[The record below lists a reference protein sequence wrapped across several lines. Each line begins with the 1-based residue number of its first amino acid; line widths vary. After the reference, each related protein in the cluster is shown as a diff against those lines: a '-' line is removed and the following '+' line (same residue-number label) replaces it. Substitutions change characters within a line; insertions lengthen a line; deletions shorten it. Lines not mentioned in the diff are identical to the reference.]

1 MTIIVYDG
9 SLIFT
14 NSVFQSTQNISFKG
28 KTTKEILNEIIWQF
42 SVKMG
47 YTNKL

>member
-1 MTIIVYDG
+1 MDPW
-9 SLIFT
+9 SLQIQQ
-14 NSVFQSTQNISFKG
+14 FQSTQNISFKG